1 MVDGQRRFEV
11 KEDECVGCNLCVT
24 VCPVPDCISLRDLAP
39 GEVDAR
45 TGKTVAAQHADW
57 TTHPNN
63 PMRNPEPSAA

>member
-1 MVDGQRRFEV
+1 
-11 KEDECVGCNLCVT
+11 VGCNLCVT

-45 TGKTVAAQHADW
+45 TGKTVAATHADW

-63 PMRNPEPSAA
+63 PMRNPAPSAA